1 MASFLP
7 CTLWQCRPRRNGDL
21 GWRLQRCEQHHVPW
35 APGTGAGNDN
45 NCNGVID
52 PDEEEPQFCAE
63 DVNQDGSVSVADV
76 LAILSEFGCV
86 GAGCEYDVD
95 DDNAVT
101 VRMSLRS
108 SRFSVILSMTRRCR
122 FMLSDIT

>member
-1 MASFLP
+1 MYPGS
-7 CTLWQCRPRRNGDL
+7 
-21 GWRLQRCEQHHVPW
+21 
-35 APGTGAGNDN
+35 PGTGAGNDN

-95 DDNAVT
+95 GDNAVT
-101 VRMSLRS
+101 VADVLAVLAVFGGS
-108 SRFSVILSMTRRCR
+108 CP
-122 FMLSDIT
+122 